1 MKNDINYE
9 DCIIK
14 FNILGCSGFE
24 QYPASYLIE
33 NYVTKYNTIW
43 GVDSDNWNVSFW
55 SIIKD
60 ITDSGNS
67 DKTLGLFIQSVF
79 MKLWNYN

>member
-1 MKNDINYE
+1 MIYVWKNDINYE

-14 FNILGCSGFE
+14 FNIHGCSGFE

-43 GVDSDNWNVSFW
+43 GVDSDN
-55 SIIKD
+55 
-60 ITDSGNS
+60 
-67 DKTLGLFIQSVF
+67 
-79 MKLWNYN
+79 